1 MNIGVHVP
9 FFMPSSG
16 ISGSY
21 GSFVFSFLKNLHT
34 VFHSGYINLHS
45 QQCKRVPFSP
55 HFLQNLLF
63 VNFFDD
69 DHSNQCEMMP
79 HFSFDLHFSNN

>member
-1 MNIGVHVP
+1 MAFSGYI
-9 FFMPSSG
+9 SSTG

-34 VFHSGYINLHS
+34 VFHSGYINLHA

-55 HFLQNLLF
+55 RFLQNLLF

-69 DHSNQCEMMP
+69 GHSDQCKMMP
-79 HFSFDLHFSNN
+79 HFSFDLYFSNN